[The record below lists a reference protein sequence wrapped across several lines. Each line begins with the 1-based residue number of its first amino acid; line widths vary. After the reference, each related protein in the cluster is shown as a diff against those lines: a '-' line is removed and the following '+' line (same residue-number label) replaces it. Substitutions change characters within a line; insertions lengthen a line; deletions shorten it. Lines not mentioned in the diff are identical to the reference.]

1 MSASESFVELVSRL
15 EQSDAAA
22 TAEVWRRYVHRLA
35 GIALQHLPPSI
46 RAKTDVDDIL
56 QSTFLSFV
64 QGFRAGRFA
73 VPDWASLEG
82 LLILITLRK
91 CRRRLAHYRTASRDV
106 RREQT
111 LTPDSAERVDIDL
124 ASAAAGPEEE
134 TLLKEVWTEL
144 LGQLSPQETGVFRVY
159 LEGLTVPEIAARQRC
174 SERTVRRTLQTVRK
188 RLETMAEE

>member
-1 MSASESFVELVSRL
+1 MSATDSFVALVSRL

-35 GIALQHLPPSI
+35 GIALQHLPPSL

-91 CRRRLAHYRTASRDV
+91 GRIPILPRRFPL
-106 RREQT
+106 RRCGLGHLEAT
-111 LTPDSAERVDIDL
+111 GSA
-124 ASAAAGPEEE
+124 
-134 TLLKEVWTEL
+134 
-144 LGQLSPQETGVFRVY
+144 
-159 LEGLTVPEIAARQRC
+159 
-174 SERTVRRTLQTVRK
+174 
-188 RLETMAEE
+188 